1 MSKICKVEIIDFVFD
16 VRNLQRTGFG
26 LHVGFKRGATLQVVK
41 NAIAIETKDGLRG
54 EYVTNWC
61 ASPATRGEMEMLA
74 PFLLGRDALQREALF
89 DDLKREIRQWSGMG
103 HGPLDICL
111 WDLAG
116 KKYGVSVSE
125 LIGGYRHRL
134 PVYASTY
141 LGDAEGGLDC
151 KEAYAAFA
159 EQCYALGFRAYKI
172 HGWNDGDARREAEN
186 VLHVAKVVGDHMVLM
201 LDPANQLR
209 TFSDA
214 LYVGRACDEASYFW
228 YEDPF
233 RDNGKS
239 AFVHRKLRE
248 MLTTPLLLTEY
259 VRGIEPKADFIVAGG
274 TDFLRVDPEYDHGI
288 TGALRVARLGEA
300 FGLDVEIHACGP
312 AHRHLMSAMRNSN
325 YYELALVGPE
335 CPNVIA
341 PVFTCGYSDQLDC
354 VGQDGCVPVPTGP
367 GLGVSYDWDFIRK
380 NAVANRVFA

>member
-1 MSKICKVEIIDFVFD
+1 MTQNQDGASSAGERTSDELVRGFRLRPEYPRVTRLSRKV
-16 VRNLQRTGFG
+16 LATASALG
-26 LHVGFKRGATLQVVK
+26 LAIVGGATVWALQK
-41 NAIAIETKDGLRG
+41 NRSVSPTSDEPYGTEHHNVAEGLGTLPRDYSAVQRQVPQLGPPLPGDLGRPILSAQGQLPVTAAAVPDQEQQRREQETEAARVSRLFASTNIREQPAATSVQADGRG
-54 EYVTNWC
+54 TAPTTTAFNNDEAGPRNEQERKLTFVNAPVDRRTTSPDRVTRA
-61 ASPATRGEMEMLA
+61 ASPYVVQAGTVIPG
-74 PFLLGRDALQREALF
+74 ALITGIRS
-89 DDLKREIRQWSGMG
+89 DLPGQI
-103 HGPLDICL
+103 
-111 WDLAG
+111 
-116 KKYGVSVSE
+116 
-125 LIGGYRHRL
+125 
-134 PVYASTY
+134 
-141 LGDAEGGLDC
+141 
-151 KEAYAAFA
+151 
-159 EQCYALGFRAYKI
+159 
-172 HGWNDGDARREAEN
+172 
-186 VLHVAKVVGDHMVLM
+186 
-201 LDPANQLR
+201 
-209 TFSDA
+209 
-214 LYVGRACDEASYFW
+214 
-228 YEDPF
+228 
-233 RDNGKS
+233 
-239 AFVHRKLRE
+239 
-248 MLTTPLLLTEY
+248 TTPLLLTEY

>member
-1 MSKICKVEIIDFVFD
+1 MMTQNQDGASSAGERTSDELVRGFRLRPEYPRVTRLSRKV
-16 VRNLQRTGFG
+16 LATASALG
-26 LHVGFKRGATLQVVK
+26 LAIVGGATVWALQK
-41 NAIAIETKDGLRG
+41 NRSVSPTSDEPYGTEHHNVAEGLGTLPRDYSAVQRQVPQLGPPLPGDLGRPILSAQGQLPVTAAAVPDQEQQRREQETEAARVSRLFASTNIREQPAATSVQADGRG
-54 EYVTNWC
+54 TAPTTTAFNNDEAGPRNEQERKLTFVNAPVDRRTTSPDRVTRA
-61 ASPATRGEMEMLA
+61 ASPYVVQAGTVIPG
-74 PFLLGRDALQREALF
+74 ALITGIRS
-89 DDLKREIRQWSGMG
+89 DLPGQI
-103 HGPLDICL
+103 
-111 WDLAG
+111 
-116 KKYGVSVSE
+116 
-125 LIGGYRHRL
+125 
-134 PVYASTY
+134 
-141 LGDAEGGLDC
+141 
-151 KEAYAAFA
+151 
-159 EQCYALGFRAYKI
+159 
-172 HGWNDGDARREAEN
+172 
-186 VLHVAKVVGDHMVLM
+186 
-201 LDPANQLR
+201 
-209 TFSDA
+209 
-214 LYVGRACDEASYFW
+214 
-228 YEDPF
+228 
-233 RDNGKS
+233 
-239 AFVHRKLRE
+239 
-248 MLTTPLLLTEY
+248 TTPLLLTEY

>member
-1 MSKICKVEIIDFVFD
+1 MTQNQDGASSAGERTSDELVRGFRLRPEYPRVTRLSRKVLAAASALGLAII
-16 VRNLQRTGFG
+16 G
-26 LHVGFKRGATLQVVK
+26 GATVWALQK
-41 NAIAIETKDGLRG
+41 NRSVSPTSDEPYGTEHHNVAEGLGTLPRDYSAVQRQVPQLGPPLPGDLGRPILSAQGQLPVTAAAVPDQEQQRREQETEAARVSRLFASTNIREQPAAASVQADGRSTAPTTTAFSNDEAGPRNEQERKLTFVNGPVDRR
-54 EYVTNWC
+54 TTSSDRLTRA
-61 ASPATRGEMEMLA
+61 ASPYVVQAGTVIPG
-74 PFLLGRDALQREALF
+74 ALITGIRS
-89 DDLKREIRQWSGMG
+89 DLPGQM
-103 HGPLDICL
+103 
-111 WDLAG
+111 
-116 KKYGVSVSE
+116 
-125 LIGGYRHRL
+125 
-134 PVYASTY
+134 
-141 LGDAEGGLDC
+141 
-151 KEAYAAFA
+151 
-159 EQCYALGFRAYKI
+159 
-172 HGWNDGDARREAEN
+172 
-186 VLHVAKVVGDHMVLM
+186 
-201 LDPANQLR
+201 
-209 TFSDA
+209 
-214 LYVGRACDEASYFW
+214 
-228 YEDPF
+228 
-233 RDNGKS
+233 
-239 AFVHRKLRE
+239 
-248 MLTTPLLLTEY
+248 TTPLLLTEY